1 MARYGFSA
9 LFAILLTGLF
19 SAASA
24 TAAEPPKPSLAA
36 QQTACTRGDGRAC
49 FDVADRLQRGTGVAR
64 DPVRALTFHIRAC
77 ALKQGESCYHAGTL
91 LDSASGGQQDIPRA
105 KQFYRKGCDLN
116 SADGCFSL
124 GFAYRLGQG
133 A

>member
-1 MARYGFSA
+1 M
-9 LFAILLTGLF
+9 F

-24 TAAEPPKPSLAA
+24 TAAEPPNPVSAA

-77 ALKQGESCYHAGTL
+77 ELKHGEACYHAGTL
-91 LDSASGGQQDIPRA
+91 LDSASSGQQDIPRA
-105 KQFYRKGCDLN
+105 TQFYRKGCDLK
-116 SADGCFSL
+116 SANGCFSPGL
-124 GFAYRLGQG
+124 GLSPRQRRG
-133 A
+133 AG

>member
-36 QQTACTRGDGRAC
+36 QQTACSRGDGRSPIGSNGEPGAP
-49 FDVADRLQRGTGVAR
+49 GTR
-64 DPVRALTFHIRAC
+64 C
-77 ALKQGESCYHAGTL
+77 AL
-91 LDSASGGQQDIPRA
+91 
-105 KQFYRKGCDLN
+105 
-116 SADGCFSL
+116 
-124 GFAYRLGQG
+124 
-133 A
+133 